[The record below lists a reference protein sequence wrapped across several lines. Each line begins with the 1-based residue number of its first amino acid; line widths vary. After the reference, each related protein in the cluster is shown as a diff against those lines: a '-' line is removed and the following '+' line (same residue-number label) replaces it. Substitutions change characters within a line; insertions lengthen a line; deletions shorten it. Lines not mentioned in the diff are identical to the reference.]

1 MRAID
6 YLDKAAEA
14 YPDRVALIDGNRR
27 LTYRELQTASERAA
41 RAMWVSGLGDEDR
54 VAIFSPNDARV
65 LVCMLALMRAG
76 GAWVPINYRNA
87 ADANVEYMNY
97 AEVRWFFYHSSFSEQ
112 ANELRRRVPSLR
124 HLVCIDA
131 EANGDLSL
139 DQLMEKGI
147 GAAEKEWA
155 DPRGNPDRLVG
166 LIPTGGTTGPAKG
179 VRVTSESWGAYTD
192 MA

>member
-6 YLDKAAEA
+6 YFDKAAEA

-41 RAMWVSGLGDEDR
+41 RAMWVSGLGNE
-54 VAIFSPNDARV
+54 ARV

-112 ANELRRRVPSLR
+112 AN
-124 HLVCIDA
+124 
-131 EANGDLSL
+131 
-139 DQLMEKGI
+139 
-147 GAAEKEWA
+147 
-155 DPRGNPDRLVG
+155 
-166 LIPTGGTTGPAKG
+166 
-179 VRVTSESWGAYTD
+179 
-192 MA
+192 